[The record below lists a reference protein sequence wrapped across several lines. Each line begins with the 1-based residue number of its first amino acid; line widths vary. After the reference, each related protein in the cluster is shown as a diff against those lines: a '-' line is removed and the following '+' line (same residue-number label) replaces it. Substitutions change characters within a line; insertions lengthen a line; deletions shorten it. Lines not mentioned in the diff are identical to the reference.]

1 MIKKLF
7 LLNTILLLN
16 TAAFFPQIDAGRKS
30 LDSLYVNFIS
40 SRNQENSSQE
50 ELTQNF
56 SEVKCGFGLASE
68 IKHNFERFTPEQQNV
83 LKKLLQRPSKQ
94 ASMVSPS
101 GFFRIHYDTTG
112 FEVPNYNPALTTEE
126 NVKEVAKA
134 LDSTY
139 NFGVIFLGYPPPPQ
153 DNNEGSDNLYDVYI
167 TIPLNASYG
176 STTPES
182 SLGDQ
187 KYTSYM
193 EIHYDFKNFYT
204 KGLSAMRVTVAHEF
218 QHAIQLGS
226 YTGDKTGV
234 DLFFYEMSST
244 AMEEFVFDDVN
255 DYYAYMPSYFLNPQN
270 AFSDNNGYNLAIWN
284 IYLKDNFGFDVLKK
298 QWELLPTQ
306 RALYAINNSLSDKN
320 TSFKHELNQF
330 GVWTYHT
337 KNRAV
342 PGKYFEEAFNYPLIR
357 PLNTIAFS
365 PPNEF
370 ITIKSEPAANNFIR
384 FIYPANNDTLDVL
397 ITNGDVQSA
406 VSNINQ
412 TNSLEYYL
420 YNFPE
425 IGTTKI
431 DSFFYSKFVT
441 KNPSLWI
448 LTEISDTIINY
459 IEPQLKTDYPYP
471 MPFSYEKYSDDP
483 SIKIPASTLNA
494 ENVSLFV
501 FSTSMQLIFSGED
514 MQFDSQNKNVI
525 KWQVRNNQG
534 GRVASGIYIYVVK
547 SGDKIEKGKLVIL
560 ND

>member
-40 SRNQENSSQE
+40 SRNLENISGENLHQDLSG
-50 ELTQNF
+50 
-56 SEVKCGFGLASE
+56 VKCGFGLATE
-68 IKHNFERFTPEQQNV
+68 IKQNFERFSYDQQTV
-83 LKKLLQRPSKQ
+83 LRKLLQRPVKQ
-94 ASMVSPS
+94 TSMISPS
-101 GFFRIHYDTTG
+101 GFFKIHYDTTG
-112 FEVPNYNPALTTEE
+112 LEVPNYNSALSIKQ
-126 NVKEVAKA
+126 NVFEVALA
-134 LDSTY
+134 LDSVY
-139 NFGVIFLGYPPPPQ
+139 NYQVNYLGYSKPPP
-153 DNNEGSDNLYDVYI
+153 DNNEGGDDRYDVYI
-167 TIPLNASYG
+167 SSAGGNYG
-176 STTPES
+176 FTQSES
-182 SLGDQ
+182 PVGNQ

-193 EIHYDFKNFYT
+193 VIHYDFKNFYT
-204 KGLSAMRVTVAHEF
+204 KGLSAMRVTAAHEF
-218 QHAIQLGS
+218 HHGIQLGG
-226 YTGDKTGV
+226 YTGDKTGI
-234 DLFFYEMSST
+234 DLFFYEMTST

-412 TNSLEYYL
+412 TDSLEYYL